1 MTRVAIVE
9 DDPIYS
15 DQLQQ
20 YLNRYEQE
28 SGEKFLPVCFSDGVD
43 LVEHYSADYDILL
56 LDIEMPGLD
65 GMTAAERIRKVD
77 REVVIIFI
85 TNMSQYAIQGY
96 AVEALDYVLK
106 PISYYSFT
114 QCIQR
119 AMERMRRR
127 TKQFHSVST
136 GKGETRKLELSQ
148 IYFME
153 VQKHTLIYHT
163 TEGEI
168 TASGAMS
175 EVEQELQGRFFRC
188 NKGYLVNLEH
198 VSSIQGD
205 LVTVGGQQLQVSRA
219 KKKPLLDALN
229 NYINEVS
236 K

>member
-1 MTRVAIVE
+1 MTRIAIVE

-15 DQLQQ
+15 AQLQR
-20 YLNRYEQE
+20 YLSKYEQE
-28 SGEKFLPVCFSDGVD
+28 SGEKFRTVCFSDGVE

-65 GMTAAERIRKVD
+65 GMTAAERIRRVD

-85 TNMSQYAIQGY
+85 TNMSQYAIRGY

-106 PISYYSFT
+106 PVSYYSFT

-119 AMERMRRR
+119 AIERMRKR
-127 TKQFHSVST
+127 TKQFHTVST
-136 GKGETRKLELSQ
+136 GKGETRKLELSH
-148 IYFME
+148 IYFVE
-153 VQKHTLIYHT
+153 VQGHTLIYHT
-163 TEGEI
+163 AEGEV
-168 TASGAMS
+168 TASGAMN
-175 EVEQELQGRFFRC
+175 EVERELAGRFFRC

>member
-15 DQLQQ
+15 AQLQR
-20 YLNRYEQE
+20 YLNQYEQE
-28 SGEKFLPVCFSDGVD
+28 SGEKFLTVCFSDGVE

-56 LDIEMPGLD
+56 LDIEMPVLD
-65 GMTAAERIRKVD
+65 GMTAAERIRRVD

-96 AVEALDYVLK
+96 AVEALDYALK

-119 AMERMRRR
+119 AMDRMRKR
-127 TKQFHSVST
+127 TKQFHVVNT
-136 GKGETRKLELSQ
+136 GKGESRKLELSH
-148 IYFME
+148 IYFVE
-153 VQKHTLIYHT
+153 VQGHTLIYHT
-163 TEGEI
+163 TEGEL
-168 TASGAMS
+168 TASGTMN
-175 EVEQELQGRFFRC
+175 EVERELAGRFFRC

-205 LVTVGGQQLQVSRA
+205 LVTVGGSSSRSA
-219 KKKPLLDALN
+219 GPRR
-229 NYINEVS
+229 S
-236 K
+236 PSWTP

>member
-1 MTRVAIVE
+1 MTRIAIVE

-15 DQLQQ
+15 AQLRRYLDQ
-20 YLNRYEQE
+20 YEQE
-28 SGEKFLPVCFSDGVD
+28 SGEKFVTVCFSDGME
-43 LVEHYSADYDILL
+43 LVEHYRADYDILL

-65 GMTAAERIRKVD
+65 GMTAAERIRRVD

-106 PISYYSFT
+106 PVSYYSFT

-119 AMERMRRR
+119 AMDRMRKR

-136 GKGETRKLELSQ
+136 GKGETRKLELSH
-148 IYFME
+148 IYFVE
-153 VQKHTLIYHT
+153 VQGHTLIYHT

-168 TASGAMS
+168 TSSGVMN
-175 EVEQELQGRFFRC
+175 EVEQALQGRFFRC

-198 VSSIQGD
+198 VDSIHGD